1 MTEYKHWGTVQAYA
15 EGVVAGSIVANNYR
29 ILACQR
35 YLDNLKDLRWDF
47 QPREAEVIIDIIEN
61 TFVHIK
67 AEKKGQPFLLE
78 PWELFIVYNVAGF
91 YHAGTNERRFKETF
105 IFISR
110 KNGKTTFVA
119 ALAWALALRERR
131 LASTVYI
138 VGNVLRQALE
148 SFEIVNRNLRIMGE
162 EEHFRVLDNNGEHSI
177 SRIFYADDG
186 FTETGSMKIEALAS
200 NPDDQDSFN
209 CNIAIADELHAYTD
223 PNQYYVIRQAMKAY
237 VNRLMFGITTAGK
250 ILNGFCY
257 RQLKYCKKILDKT
270 VMNEAMFVFIC
281 EADNPDDYTNPIEH
295 EKANPSYGVTVRPED
310 LLSESL
316 EAQDNPDSRAQFLV
330 KSLNVYVNNIDSY
343 FDIFKVQDS
352 DEKYSWTLEELAK
365 LPIKWYGGADL
376 SKLHDLSGVALHG
389 RLHHQDGDID
399 ITIAHGFIP
408 VTTAHVKAK
417 EDQIP
422 FFWWEEQGWL
432 TMCKSDVID
441 YDEVVKWFIK
451 MRGMGF
457 EIKEVGY
464 DRRYSREFIKK
475 MKKAKFR
482 IVDQPQ
488 RYVEKTEPFR
498 EIEKQIN
505 RSKFYYVHNEAYE
518 YCIQNVHAIEDSD
531 DFVRYSKVE
540 PKMRIDLFDADV
552 IATKRMMV
560 GMEKSEKASSW
571 HGEEE

>member
-1 MTEYKHWGTVQAYA
+1 MIEFKHWGTVQAYA
-15 EGVVAGSIVANNYR
+15 EGVVAGTIIANKCR
-29 ILACQR
+29 IQSCQR

-47 QPREAEVIIDIIEN
+47 RPQEAEVIIDIIEN

-67 AEKKGQPFLLE
+67 AEKKGQPFILE

-105 IFISR
+105 IFIPR

-138 VGNVLRQALE
+138 VGNVLKQAIE
-148 SFEIVNRNLRIMGE
+148 SFELINRNLKIMGE
-162 EEHFRVLDNNGEHSI
+162 EENFRVLDNNGEHSV

-186 FTETGSMKIEALAS
+186 SETGSMKIEALAS

-237 VNRLMFGITTAGK
+237 INRLMFGITTAGK
-250 ILNGFCY
+250 ILTGFCY
-257 RQLKYCKKILDKT
+257 NQLRYCKKILDKT
-270 VMNEAMFVFIC
+270 VVNETMFVFIC

-295 EKANPSYGVTVRPED
+295 EKANPSYNVTVRAED
-310 LLSESL
+310 LLNESI
-316 EAQDNPDSRAQFLV
+316 EAQENPTSRAQFIM
-330 KSLNVYVNNIDSY
+330 KSLNVFVNNIDSY
-343 FDIFKVQDS
+343 FDIFKVQES
-352 DEKYSWTLEELAK
+352 DEKYNWTLEELAK
-365 LPIKWYGGADL
+365 LPIKWFGGADL
-376 SKLHDLSGVALHG
+376 SKLHDLSGTALHG
-389 RLHHQDGDID
+389 RLHHKDGDID
-399 ITIAHGFIP
+399 ISITHGFIP
-408 VTTAHVKAK
+408 VTTATTKAK

-422 FFWWEEQGWL
+422 FFWWEEKGWL
-432 TMCKSDVID
+432 TMCQSDVID

-451 MRGMGF
+451 MRSLGF
-457 EIKEVGY
+457 DIKEVGY

-488 RYVEKTEPFR
+488 KYVEKTEPFR

-505 RSKFYYVHNEAYE
+505 RNKFYYVHNEAYE

-531 DFVRYSKVE
+531 EFVKYSKIE
-540 PKMRIDLFDADV
+540 MKMRIDLFDADV

-560 GMEKSEKASSW
+560 GQEKADKASGW